1 MSTNQGSVMDVIC
14 ASYDQFFDAE
24 KKIAG
29 YIMNHPEQV
38 MTMTVSELA
47 AASGAS
53 EATVSR
59 FCRKCG
65 VKGFHHL
72 KINLAQSLAGR
83 IVPDCPLSSTIS
95 RDDIGQSLQN
105 ILKNKIEELTQ
116 TVSMM
121 DPQTLDHVL
130 SLIQTA
136 RVIQFAAVGNT
147 IPVALDGAYKF
158 SQIGLTAMTS
168 AIWETQLAYSYTLT
182 RQDVIILISNSGA
195 SKRLLDIAKAAGT
208 NSVTTIGITNS
219 AISPLAKLCNYHITT
234 ATREKLFLENYCFSR
249 VSATTVIEILY
260 LFLTAGQKQAHQN
273 TNRHEQAIASEK
285 V

>member
-1 MSTNQGSVMDVIC
+1 
-14 ASYDQFFDAE
+14 
-24 KKIAG
+24 
-29 YIMNHPEQV
+29 
-38 MTMTVSELA
+38 
-47 AASGAS
+47 
-53 EATVSR
+53 
-59 FCRKCG
+59 
-65 VKGFHHL
+65 
-72 KINLAQSLAGR
+72 
-83 IVPDCPLSSTIS
+83 
-95 RDDIGQSLQN
+95 
-105 ILKNKIEELTQ
+105 
-116 TVSMM
+116 
-121 DPQTLDHVL
+121 
-130 SLIQTA
+130 
-136 RVIQFAAVGNT
+136 
-147 IPVALDGAYKF
+147 
-158 SQIGLTAMTS
+158 MTS